1 MRLPSFLEFF
11 SLGGLLATC
20 WKSRPSLVPWILTSS
35 LLLGLS
41 FWDLLSRGG
50 RIDFIVLG
58 LAAYE
63 LALGLIETSSST
75 EMT

>member
-11 SLGGLLATC
+11 SLGGVLAAC
-20 WKSRPSLVPWILTSS
+20 WKSRPSLVPWILTSFS
-35 LLLGLS
+35 LLGLS
-41 FWDLLSRGG
+41 FWDLVARGG

-63 LALGLIETSSST
+63 LALGLIETSPST
-75 EMT
+75 TTT